1 MVNGCVN
8 CIVNKISI
16 IADKDPTSIKKE
28 QLHGVVEIVRV
39 NAMLMIDCIES
50 NKG

>member
-8 CIVNKISI
+8 GIVDEISVI
-16 IADKDPTSIKKE
+16 GDKDPIPIKKE

-39 NAMLMIDCIES
+39 NAMLVIDPIYS

>member
-8 CIVNKISI
+8 CIVVEISV
-16 IADKDPTSIKKE
+16 IADKYPVTIKKE

-39 NAMLMIDCIES
+39 YAMLMIYCIQS
-50 NKG
+50 SKG